1 MISSKNIKKLFLTII
16 IFLIPLSY
24 SLADTIE
31 DFEIEGVSI
40 GESLLDYAT
49 EDEIKSIKLIG
60 CGTAFH
66 SCLVGKYWFEQLQI

>member
-1 MISSKNIKKLFLTII
+1 MKKLFLTII

-24 SLADTIE
+24 SLANTIE

-49 EDEIKSIKLIG
+49 EDEIKSINAGTTTRLINLLHTG
-60 CGTAFH
+60 LKKIH
-66 SCLVGKYWFEQLQI
+66 S

>member
-49 EDEIKSIKLIG
+49 EDEI
-60 CGTAFH
+60 
-66 SCLVGKYWFEQLQI
+66 